1 MPTRRLP
8 LFARST
14 PVVAVVHA
22 GPSPGVP
29 GARDV
34 RSSVDRLVA
43 EARTLVALGVDGLLI
58 ENTHDQPALAE
69 AEVGHEVVAYLTRA
83 AAAVKRHVGR
93 VPVGVRVIAD
103 SGRIALAVAHAAGCD
118 FVRASGWAE
127 DPAAAGR
134 VHRYARLIGAD
145 APAVFADFRA
155 PNAEAVP
162 ALVAAVQQGQPTA
175 LVALGPTPWQ
185 MPAEG
190 VVEAVAALAG
200 VPVFCGG
207 GVHAG
212 TVAALLGVADGF
224 FVGSGLK
231 ENGRWQS
238 PVCEARVHALIGAV
252 EYARGQEVRQ

>member
-1 MPTRRLP
+1 MPHRAA
-8 LFARST
+8 LFARTT
-14 PVVAVVHA
+14 PVIAVVHA

-43 EARTLVALGVDGLLI
+43 EARTLIALGVDGLLI
-58 ENTHDQPALAE
+58 ENAYDQPALAE
-69 AEVGHEVVAYLTRA
+69 AEIGHEVVAYLTRA
-83 AAAVKRHVGR
+83 AAAVKRHAGR

-127 DPAAAGR
+127 DPSAAGR

-145 APAVFADFRA
+145 APAVYADLRA
-155 PNAEAVP
+155 PTPEAVP
-162 ALVAAVQQGQPTA
+162 ALVAALQLGQPDA
-175 LVALGPTPWQ
+175 LVVLGPTVRQ
-185 MPAEG
+185 IPAEG
-190 VVEAVAALAG
+190 VPEAVAAIAG

-212 TVAALLGVADGF
+212 NVAAMLGVADGF

-231 ENGRWQS
+231 EHGRWQS

-252 EYARGQEVRQ
+252 EYSRGQEVRQ

>member
-103 SGRIALAVAHAAGCD
+103 SGRIALAVAHAVQC
-118 FVRASGWAE
+118 
-127 DPAAAGR
+127 P
-134 VHRYARLIGAD
+134 YCID
-145 APAVFADFRA
+145 AYTQESLAKGSDLEQMT
-155 PNAEAVP
+155 EAVHV
-162 ALVAAVQQGQPTA
+162 ACAIRGGASLVHG
-175 LVALGPTPWQ
+175 LQ
-185 MPAEG
+185 MLDG
-190 VVEAVAALAG
+190 VEAR
-200 VPVFCGG
+200 
-207 GVHAG
+207 
-212 TVAALLGVADGF
+212 TM
-224 FVGSGLK
+224 
-231 ENGRWQS
+231 
-238 PVCEARVHALIGAV
+238 
-252 EYARGQEVRQ
+252 